1 MEGAGDYPFLGSPS
15 GALLYTCLGFFAVM
29 PYLCLCNSMTIQ
41 KKIIHGALF
50 EKNEILVGHDALASY
65 DASYDS
71 SYWHHILYDA
81 MASSDANASYDTS
94 VLHMM
99 QSYKAKT

>member
-1 MEGAGDYPFLGSPS
+1 MSCS
-15 GALLYTCLGFFAVM
+15 
-29 PYLCLCNSMTIQ
+29 CLCNSKTIQ
-41 KKIIHGALF
+41 RKIIHGALF

-81 MASSDANASYDTS
+81 MASSDANASYDAS

-99 QSYKAKT
+99 QMHHMMPVHHRYMMLMHHMMPMHHIN